1 MNSASSIDDV
11 VKHNVLTGF
20 NRFIYLALLAIG
32 INMADSIQSG
42 YGDYYDVYVL
52 SITAVVL
59 LFSLLLH
66 KRKHTL
72 AAKIVSN
79 FAFNIAFLLINLR
92 MGIKSATYL
101 YYFPLILAYIYMF
114 RTEGRKKYVL
124 LFSGITILFLVCSLV
139 FADDNFQF
147 PPEQIAEAKHTFY
160 LSFFISFSLTVY
172 YFILVYNYQ
181 EELYNRII
189 SMKAANRKQELR
201 SIIEKQ
207 ETANQNIV
215 YELRDSVNQMLAASK
230 MYLGEA
236 MLKQENKELLAKSYA
251 LTNDAMNAVT
261 MLCIKL
267 HPAVIADIGLVD
279 GTREYIVELKKV
291 NNIHVRFEYNDLA
304 VESISQNDKFS
315 VFRILQ
321 DYLDVVL
328 NNSAATKVVLNVM
341 YKPAHVTLVLSQ
353 NDLQFNFVKAIKHS
367 TKSSINNRI
376 TYFNGVVHQEV
387 DDFFETSF
395 IELSLD

>member
-1 MNSASSIDDV
+1 MNSASSPDDV

-20 NRFIYLALLAIG
+20 NRFIYLALVAIG
-32 INMADSIQSG
+32 INVADTFQSG

-52 SITAVVL
+52 SVAAVL
-59 LFSLLLH
+59 LIASLAMH
-66 KRKHTL
+66 ARGYTL
-72 AAKIVSN
+72 AAKITSN
-79 FAFNIAFLLINLR
+79 FTFNIAFLLINLDA
-92 MGIKSATYL
+92 GIKSATYL

-114 RTEGRKKYVL
+114 RTEGKKKYVL
-124 LFSGITILFLVCSLV
+124 IFSGTTILFLVCSLV
-139 FADDNFQF
+139 FADDKFQF
-147 PPEQIAEAKHTFY
+147 PPHQLSEAKHTFY

-181 EELYNRII
+181 EELYNRIL
-189 SMKAANRKQELR
+189 SLKTANRKQELR
-201 SIIEKQ
+201 SLIEKQ

-236 MLKQENKELLAKSYA
+236 ITQPNKELLERSYS
-251 LTNDAMNAVT
+251 LTNDAISAVT

-291 NNIHVRFEYNDLA
+291 NNIHVQFEYNDPA
-304 VESISQNDKFS
+304 VETISQNDKFS

-321 DYLDVVL
+321 DYLELVL
-328 NNSAATKVVLNVM
+328 NNSAATKVVLNVQYM
-341 YKPAHVTLVLSQ
+341 PGQVTLELSQ
-353 NDLQFNFVKAIKHS
+353 NDLQFNFEKALKHATQS
-367 TKSSINNRI
+367 NINNRI
-376 TYFNGVVHQEV
+376 TYFNGVVHHKINGDV
-387 DDFFETSF
+387 ETSY
-395 IELSLD
+395 IELSLT